1 MAKKRAQLVLEDGSS
16 FEGTAFGA
24 EGEVFAEI
32 VFNTSMTGYQEILT
46 DPSYKGQMV
55 VMTYP
60 LIGNYGIN
68 DEDEESPRP
77 QVSALIIKE
86 GASLASNWRK
96 KESLENY
103 LERFNIIGLEGVDT
117 RALVLHIREKGAMRA
132 SLSTE
137 TLDPDVLLEK
147 TLQSPSMVGQDLVR
161 HVTPD
166 APYQFQPKLAR
177 ALNDDRRIY
186 KIVAY
191 DFGIKR
197 NILNLMSAEGFDIT
211 VVPATTTAREVEDI
225 RPAAVVLSNGPGDP
239 EALDYVIRE
248 VRILL
253 GKFPIFGICL
263 GHQILGLALGGKTYK
278 LKFGHRGANHPVID
292 VETRKVEITAQN
304 HGFCVD
310 PDSLD
315 SSKVQ
320 ITHWNLNDQTV
331 EGLCHKELPAF
342 SVQYH
347 PEASPGPHD
356 SRYLF
361 ARFRS
366 LVEEHCSRARC

>member
-1 MAKKRAQLVLEDGSS
+1 MAKKRALLVLEDGRS

-68 DEDEESPRP
+68 DEDEESPQP
-77 QVSALIIKE
+77 QVAAFIVKE
-86 GASLASNWRK
+86 LASLPSNWRK

-103 LERFNIIGLEGVDT
+103 LERFDIMGLEGLDT

-132 SLSTE
+132 GLSTE
-137 TLDPDVLLEK
+137 TLDPDLLLEK
-147 TLQSPSMVGQDLVR
+147 TLQSPAMIGRDLVR
-161 HVTPD
+161 EVTPST
-166 APYQFQPKLAR
+166 PYHFQPR
-177 ALNDDRRIY
+177 AAGPQPDDYRIY

-197 NILNLMSAEGFDIT
+197 NILNMLSAKGCDIT
-211 VVPATTTAREVEDI
+211 VVPATTTAREVEDL
-225 RPAAVVLSNGPGDP
+225 RPHAVLLSNGPGDP

-248 VRILL
+248 VRSLL

-263 GHQILGLALGGKTYK
+263 GHQLLGLALGGKTYK

-292 VETRKVEITAQN
+292 VETRKVEITVQN

-320 ITHWNLNDQTV
+320 ITHWNLNDRTV
-331 EGLCHKELPAF
+331 EGLRHMELPAF

-347 PEASPGPHD
+347 PEASAGPHD

-361 ARFRS
+361 DRFRS
-366 LVEEHCSRARC
+366 MLEEHAGTI